1 MDTRDTLNHSTAT
14 ALRVAMGLFK
24 RRTREAV
31 AQGQLTTPELSALA
45 QIDRGGPITVADL
58 ARGQQITP
66 QAMGSTVASLEKHG
80 LVTRSPDPGDR
91 RRSLLT
97 VSGQGDDVL
106 HSSRDAISDR
116 MAVALAESFT
126 DDEVAILAAAA
137 PLLER
142 LALRL

>member
-1 MDTRDTLNHSTAT
+1 MDARDALDRSTAT

-31 AQGQLTTPELSALA
+31 AEGQLTTPELSALA
-45 QIDRGGPITVADL
+45 QIDRSGPTTIADL
-58 ARGQQITP
+58 ARVQQITP

-97 VSGQGDDVL
+97 VSGPGSDVL
-106 HSSRDAISDR
+106 HSSRDAISGR
-116 MAVALAESFT
+116 MAVVLGESFT

-142 LALRL
+142 LAQRL

>member
-1 MDTRDTLNHSTAT
+1 MDARNAQNRSTAT
-14 ALRVAMGLFK
+14 AIRVALGMLK

-31 AQGQLTTPELSALA
+31 ADGQLTTPELSALA
-45 QIDRGGPITVADL
+45 QIDRSAPSTVADL
-58 ARGQQITP
+58 ARLQQITP

-80 LVTRSPDPGDR
+80 LVTRSPDPNDR

-97 VSGQGDDVL
+97 VSGAGSDVL

-116 MAVALAESFT
+116 MAVALGEWFT
-126 DDEVAILAAAA
+126 DDEVATLAAAA

-142 LALRL
+142 LAQHL

>member
-1 MDTRDTLNHSTAT
+1 MDDRDALNRSTAT

-24 RRTREAV
+24 RRTREAA

-45 QIDRGGPITVADL
+45 QIDRSGPITIADL
-58 ARGQQITP
+58 ARVQQITP
-66 QAMGSTVASLEKHG
+66 QAMGSTVASLERHG

-97 VSGQGDDVL
+97 VSGPGSDVL

-116 MAVALAESFT
+116 MAVALGESFT

-142 LALRL
+142 LSQRL

>member
-1 MDTRDTLNHSTAT
+1 MDDRDHLNRSTAT
-14 ALRVAMGLFK
+14 AIRVAMGMLK
-24 RRTREAV
+24 RRASETHTD
-31 AQGQLTTPELSALA
+31 GQLTTPELSALA
-45 QIDRGGPITVADL
+45 QIDRSGPITVADL
-58 ARGQQITP
+58 ARLHQITP

-80 LVTRSPDPGDR
+80 LVTRSPDPDDR

-97 VSGQGDDVL
+97 ASDAGRDIL

-116 MAVALAESFT
+116 MAITLRESFN

-142 LALRL
+142 LAQRL